1 MEKNQILQLKPL
13 TDTIYS
19 CDIHV
24 PDWAKYAK
32 AGQFLMIRVFENGER
47 FPLTIVN
54 CTENSIT
61 VIFKVIGLST
71 KLLSQRKENDVLYEV
86 LGPLGKPTIL
96 PTSKEVVVI
105 GGGVG
110 NAISYAIAKFYYKS
124 DKSVV
129 YVGGYKNIS
138 DVFYVN
144 EIALVSHESI
154 FYVEQQNDQFHVGNV
169 IDGLKKVA
177 ETREISHVFCAGP
190 LRMMQA
196 VTNYCE
202 EHDID
207 VVVSLN
213 PIMVDGIGMCG
224 GCRVEVDHRTQFA
237 CVDGPEFDGRRV
249 DFEQLI
255 KRNNTYSP
263 HACVLEKQQ

>member
-1 MEKNQILQLKPL
+1 MEKNQIIQIRPL
-13 TDTIYS
+13 TDSIFS

-47 FPLTIVN
+47 FPLTIVD
-54 CTENSIT
+54 CSKSSIT

-71 KLLSQRKENDVLYEV
+71 NLLSRCKENDVLYEV

-96 PTSKEVVVI
+96 PESQEIVVI

-110 NAISYAIAKFYYKS
+110 NAISYAIAKHLFKS
-124 DKSVV
+124 NKSVV
-129 YVGGYKNIS
+129 YIGGYKNIS
-138 DVFYVN
+138 DVFYVD
-144 EIALVSHESI
+144 EISFVSHVST
-154 FYVEQQNDQFHVGNV
+154 FYVEQQNKQYHVGNV
-169 IDGLKKVA
+169 IDGLEKIA
-177 ETREISHVFCAGP
+177 ESREITHVFCAGP

-196 VTNYCE
+196 VTKYCE
-202 EHDID
+202 THDID

-224 GCRVEVDHRTQFA
+224 GCRVEVDHTTQFA
-237 CVDGPEFDGRRV
+237 CVDGPEFDGRKV